1 MAAHPQPLPGSRQI
15 LPAGGRPHGAAD
27 DPQSRFGAGH
37 QNIAAV
43 LQEVERL
50 GIPRV
55 L

>member
-1 MAAHPQPLPGSRQI
+1 LVHGKYYRLPGMDMVP
-15 LPAGGRPHGAAD
+15 LD

-37 QNIAAV
+37 QNNAAV
-43 LQEVERL
+43 LQEVEWL